1 MKLKHLVIFGVLLV
15 LLGVAVVLKK
25 QQKPAELTTEE
36 YIPLNLS
43 FDSAKVSQISIGKGK
58 DLKAVEL
65 AKNEAGAW
73 ILPTFFKARADEKKI
88 QDLFKAIAEAK
99 GELRAK
105 DKALLADFGLAD
117 DTAYHIRMLDAS
129 KKPVFELLLGPKRP
143 QQASV
148 FVRKGGSDQVFY
160 TETDLFG
167 QIGIYEDAEKASPQ
181 SDYWGE
187 RRLLTAQIDQ
197 IDAFTTKRFASGQET
212 VTTQVLRETDPNDPA
227 KKKWRF
233 VRDGLPFAIDAGKIK
248 QYLESYPSRPASKIL
263 DPKAKDYGFA
273 APKWQMKLH
282 QDNGQEILITAG
294 AEDPATQGIFIRV
307 SNEPAIFLFPKY
319 YFSGVDIDDSYFFGA
334 NPLAI
339 DPEKI
344 ERFSVHTSGFEV
356 SVSPKTDARDA
367 VKQYLNRLKNLTVA
381 KLAFDPNA
389 KIDPKS
395 KLRNWIEIKKE
406 GVSET
411 FFLDAEGMPIEGGKN
426 YLAQKRDG
434 SQPFQISETTFKG
447 LFDNLQLL
455 TPAPEPAKK

>member
-15 LLGVAVVLKK
+15 LLGIAVVLKK

-36 YIPLNLS
+36 YISLNLS

-282 QDNGQEILITAG
+282 QDNGQEILVTAG
-294 AEDPATQGIFIRV
+294 AEDPETQGVYMQV
-307 SNEPAIFLFPKY
+307 STEPVVFLLPKY
-319 YFSGVDIDDSYFFGA
+319 YFTNGDIDDSKFFMDD
-334 NPLAI
+334 PLAVNPDRTSELVI
-339 DPEKI
+339 HADTTELQFKPQEKKQDSVTQYMDKMKSFRV
-344 ERFSVHTSGFEV
+344 ER
-356 SVSPKTDARDA
+356 
-367 VKQYLNRLKNLTVA
+367 LL
-381 KLAFDPNA
+381 FDPAEA
-389 KIDPKS
+389 KKVRAGGSYWLKLHREGGVPVIIDVGEP
-395 KLRNWIEIKKE
+395 LTADKKE
-406 GVSET
+406 YAV
-411 FFLDAEGMPIEGGKN
+411 
-426 YLAQKRDG
+426 QKRGDAQAFAI
-434 SQPFQISETTFKG
+434 SATAFKNFFQ
-447 LFDNLQLL
+447 NLESL
-455 TPAPEPAKK
+455 TPPASA